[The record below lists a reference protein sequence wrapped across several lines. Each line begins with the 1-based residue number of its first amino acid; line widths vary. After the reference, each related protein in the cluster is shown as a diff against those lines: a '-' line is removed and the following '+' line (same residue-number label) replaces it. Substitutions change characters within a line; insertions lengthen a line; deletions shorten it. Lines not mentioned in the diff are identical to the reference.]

1 MFKLNIRVK
10 LHQVTFCIVKRD
22 SKVTFIVKKI
32 VKIPGR
38 VSAMG
43 DPGGR
48 LRNIRKY
55 AILLTTNPMMITGSL
70 PFFAVIPPIKPN
82 MIPPTNT
89 K

>member
-1 MFKLNIRVK
+1 
-10 LHQVTFCIVKRD
+10 
-22 SKVTFIVKKI
+22 
-32 VKIPGR
+32 
-38 VSAMG
+38 MG